1 MLDDFDGPVE
11 YATGSAEYA
20 AQPTQVP
27 RSVQRAVAY
36 IHANISARLR
46 LTDIAAAARMSPF
59 HFSRTFRKALGSA
72 PHRYVVQARVDHAKR
87 LLEGNASLAEIAD
100 AAGFSDQSHM
110 SRVFRRFTGQSPK
123 QYRARR
129 RLPGRCP
136 LQGYFERL
144 GRRPQAR

>member
-1 MLDDFDGPVE
+1 MLDEFCGPIE
-11 YATGSAEYA
+11 YPAGSTEQA
-20 AQPTQVP
+20 ALPPQAP
-27 RSVQRAVAY
+27 RPVQRAVAY
-36 IHANISARLR
+36 IHANLSARLR

-72 PHRYVVQARVDHAKR
+72 PHRYVVQARVDRAKR
-87 LLEGNASLAEIAD
+87 LLEGDGSLAEIAD

-144 GRRPQAR
+144 GRRPHAG